1 MTRQQRGWA
10 CAIAII
16 PLTVACGSL
25 LRCGCA
31 VGGWTIEIVT
41 ALAYFTWITREES

>member
-1 MTRQQRGWA
+1 MTHTERALA

-25 LRCGCA
+25 LRCGRA
-31 VGGWTIEIVT
+31 VAGWTIEIVT
-41 ALAYFTWITREES
+41 ALAYFVWIAWRTP